1 MNTNTA
7 IATVVFIVTL
17 IIGVGTALLVIQ
29 YFTQAVAQAGG
40 DVEGYHQLVA
50 AFTNAIGILGAVII
64 LAVVALLV
72 AGAMWIIRVIRQEAG
87 VRE

>member
-40 DVEGYHQLVA
+40 DTQGYQQLVT
-50 AFTNAIGILGAVII
+50 AFTNAIGILGAVIV
-64 LAVVALLV
+64 LAVVSLLV